1 MFLIEIIGKKFSKIS
16 SAQKNW
22 KYNPWVLAWLGL
34 FLVVLIVNIGF
45 IILSV
50 HSNPG
55 LVVQDYYEQGRD
67 YERHVLEKIAARN
80 TLHWE
85 IQPNLPKE
93 LFSNLPFPYEIQVRD
108 SSGKPL
114 EHADV
119 KVHVYR
125 PSDAAADFTVFLPEV
140 AAGQYRSEITLPRK
154 GIWELLAKIEHGSNA
169 DERTHRVNVLEK

>member
-1 MFLIEIIGKKFSKIS
+1 MMLISAIKKKFSKIS

-34 FLVVLIVNIGF
+34 FLVVLMVNLGF

-67 YERHVLEKIAARN
+67 YERHVLERIAARN
-80 TLHWE
+80 TLQWE
-85 IQPNLPKE
+85 IRPNVPKE
-93 LFSNLPFPYEIQVRD
+93 LFTNLPFLYEIQVRD

-114 EHADV
+114 EHAKV
-119 KVHVYR
+119 QVHVYR
-125 PSDAAADFTVFLPEV
+125 PSDSTADFTVFLPEV
-140 AAGQYRSEITLPRK
+140 APGQYRGEITLSRK
-154 GIWELLAKIEHGSNA
+154 GIWELLAKIEHGSDV